1 MPGKLWGNSSEAEF
15 SSSGVLLL
23 KASFPPLLPS
33 STRRGHRK
41 RKIHSSILIPP
52 KNDPLCVMEG
62 ADQKRSSN
70 DLKTI
75 VSLVTAKRFPAL
87 LQPLACS
94 SLQLRSQQCA
104 EVTSVTY
111 CCSKVPLAARKQ
123 TIDSNWGGC
132 LLAIT
137 AHFANG
143 KLPRVLLS
151 LADNLQPSSRMKP
164 GSALVQWSRSSS
176 LLTG

>member
-1 MPGKLWGNSSEAEF
+1 MPGKIWGNSSRAEF
-15 SSSGVLLL
+15 SSSDVLLL
-23 KASFPPLLPS
+23 KPPSPLLTP
-33 STRRGHRK
+33 STRTTLGRN
-41 RKIHSSILIPP
+41 HSSILSPP
-52 KNDPLCVMEG
+52 KNDPLCEMEG
-62 ADQKRSSN
+62 EDQKQSSN

-75 VSLVTAKRFPAL
+75 ASLVTVKRFPAL

-104 EVTSVTY
+104 GVTSVTY

-137 AHFANG
+137 ARFANG
-143 KLPRVLLS
+143 NLPRVLLS
-151 LADNLQPSSRMKP
+151 LADNLQPSSQIK
-164 GSALVQWSRSSS
+164 SANALVQWSRSSS
-176 LLTG
+176 LLMG

>member
-1 MPGKLWGNSSEAEF
+1 MPGKIWANSSKAEF
-15 SSSGVLLL
+15 SSSGVFASE
-23 KASFPPLLPS
+23 ASFPTLTPSTRTTLEEITAPS
-33 STRRGHRK
+33 SSLQRMT
-41 RKIHSSILIPP
+41 L
-52 KNDPLCVMEG
+52 LCVMEG
-62 ADQKRSSN
+62 EDQKRGSN

-104 EVTSVTY
+104 GVTSVTY

-151 LADNLQPSSRMKP
+151 LAGNLQPSSQIK
-164 GSALVQWSRSSS
+164 SANALVRWSKSSS